1 MSTDQLKVNV
11 LEMAMG
17 YQEQLKAAL
26 EEVNK
31 QALEVVN
38 IKKGKIGSQS
48 IVKDMFASLRG
59 HKSWPYDIEED
70 QVKRSLS
77 PHEKTEYNNKNL
89 KGAFEIA
96 AMRDIYEYNI
106 KSETQD
112 KLLEALSAFN
122 SSIFV
127 LLAGDPSRSL
137 DAEEYNELFQSNKKS
152 SGRPRMYDAVL
163 WAEYHTQEKRDG
175 EGFFMLPKRLHS
187 AYISPSRLQLR
198 DEMKSS
204 DNNTSIL
211 KL

>member
-1 MSTDQLKVNV
+1 MSTDQLQVNA
-11 LEMAMG
+11 LEMAAG

-26 EEVNK
+26 EEVNE
-31 QALEVVN
+31 QALKAVN
-38 IKKGKIGSQS
+38 IKKGGIGSQN
-48 IVKDMFASLRG
+48 IVKNMFASLCG
-59 HKSWPYDIEED
+59 HKSWPYDLEED
-70 QVKRSLS
+70 QVKRLLL
-77 PHEKTEYNNKNL
+77 PRENKKYKNKNL

-96 AMRDIYEYNI
+96 AMRGIYEYSI

-112 KLLEALSAFN
+112 KLLEAHSDYVA
-122 SSIFV
+122 SVFV
-127 LLAGDPSRSL
+127 LLAHCPSGSL
-137 DAEEYNELFQSNKKS
+137 DAEEYNKLFQNHKKS